1 MEHKLLEHL
10 NSEFPFIFGKKLVL
24 AISGGIDSVVAA
36 HLLKKIF
43 NNLSLAH
50 CNFQLRKEESDNDEL
65 FILELGKKLKIK
77 THTTKFDTF
86 SYAVKKKTSTQIAAR
101 ELRYKWFAS
110 LVDDFDYDYLVTA
123 HHADDNLETF
133 LINLTRGSGLNG
145 LTGIPEKNDYIIRPF
160 LLFSRDEIEDY
171 ASKNKISWRED
182 SSNSEV
188 KYLRNK
194 FRHEII
200 PTLKKINPSLLRS
213 FSNTITYLKDSQQI
227 INDMTLKVTKKVSK
241 KHGDIL
247 QIDIQ
252 KIKELPNPN
261 IYLYQILQPYG
272 FTKWSDVYKLINA
285 ENGKLIRTKSH
296 TLQKDREFLLLLPL
310 HKLNSPDKEYSI
322 KRNSSNISVPVSLL
336 FKNVQK
342 MTYLDKNS
350 IYVDKNLLNYP
361 LTVRR
366 YKTNDLIFPKGMKGR
381 KKVSKYFK
389 DEKLSLIEKQNT
401 WLLCSSKDEV
411 IWIIGMRQDQRFVPK
426 KESTSIL
433 QILYINPCKLL

>member
-65 FILELGKKLKIK
+65 FVLELGKKLKIK

-213 FSNTITYLKDSQQI
+213 FSNTITY
-227 INDMTLKVTKKVSK
+227 
-241 KHGDIL
+241 
-247 QIDIQ
+247 
-252 KIKELPNPN
+252 
-261 IYLYQILQPYG
+261 
-272 FTKWSDVYKLINA
+272 
-285 ENGKLIRTKSH
+285 
-296 TLQKDREFLLLLPL
+296 
-310 HKLNSPDKEYSI
+310 
-322 KRNSSNISVPVSLL
+322 
-336 FKNVQK
+336 
-342 MTYLDKNS
+342 
-350 IYVDKNLLNYP
+350 
-361 LTVRR
+361 
-366 YKTNDLIFPKGMKGR
+366 
-381 KKVSKYFK
+381 
-389 DEKLSLIEKQNT
+389 
-401 WLLCSSKDEV
+401 
-411 IWIIGMRQDQRFVPK
+411 
-426 KESTSIL
+426 
-433 QILYINPCKLL
+433 